1 MGSVK
6 DLVVRTDLHSQNEQE
21 SVTQQ
26 AREARHFL
34 QAVAVCKDSFT
45 QANTAG
51 IEKCKIIVEVFT
63 TNKVFLHKFAPLRS
77 LFWPPGSL
85 VIGCI
90 FWPTKIA

>member
-1 MGSVK
+1 MGSFA
-6 DLVVRTDLHSQNEQE
+6 DLVVRADLHSQNEQE

-26 AREARHFL
+26 AKEARHFL

-51 IEKCKIIVEVFT
+51 IEKCFKYIIVEMLQQK
-63 TNKVFLHKFAPLRS
+63 KVCLHKFAPHRS

-85 VIGCI
+85 FIGM
-90 FWPTKIA
+90 

>member
-1 MGSVK
+1 MGSFK
-6 DLVVRTDLHSQNEQE
+6 DLVVGVDLHSQNEQE

-51 IEKCKIIVEVFT
+51 REKCIKYIMGEMFT
-63 TNKVFLHKFAPLRS
+63 TNLQPIGAFSGHQEVS
-77 LFWPPGSL
+77 L
-85 VIGCI
+85 
-90 FWPTKIA
+90 

>member
-1 MGSVK
+1 MSLGSFK
-6 DLVVRTDLHSQNEQE
+6 DLVVGVDLHSQNEQE

-51 IEKCKIIVEVFT
+51 IEKCIKYIMGEMFT
-63 TNKVFLHKFAPLRS
+63 TP
-77 LFWPPGSL
+77 
-85 VIGCI
+85 
-90 FWPTKIA
+90 

>member
-1 MGSVK
+1 MGSFK
-6 DLVVRTDLHSQNEQE
+6 DLVVGVDLHSQNEQE

-51 IEKCKIIVEVFT
+51 IEKCIKYIMGEMFT
-63 TNKVFLHKFAPLRS
+63 TNLQPIGAFSGHQEVS
-77 LFWPPGSL
+77 L
-85 VIGCI
+85 
-90 FWPTKIA
+90 

>member
-1 MGSVK
+1 M
-6 DLVVRTDLHSQNEQE
+6 VRADLHSQNEQE

-26 AREARHFL
+26 AKEARHFL

-51 IEKCKIIVEVFT
+51 IEKCKKYIIVEMVT
-63 TNKVFLHKFAPLRS
+63 TKKVFLHKYAPPKN

-90 FWPTKIA
+90 F